1 MGARTREERREKG
14 ERRGGGAI
22 QGKEAWG
29 TWEVKVDAEVWTLC
43 GISVVCELRWQSHG
57 AELVQVVKDAQMSN
71 M

>member
-14 ERRGGGAI
+14 GEVRWRSHPEEGGV
-22 QGKEAWG
+22 G
-29 TWEVKVDAEVWTLC
+29 TWGVEVDAEVWNLC
-43 GISVVCELRWQSHG
+43 GISVVCEMRWQSHG